1 MIAAGLVTVLAAL
14 AAAPARD
21 ATPPASDAAAP
32 AAPAASPSAATRAPA
47 TANPSSAT
55 APSVPTDSARGE
67 PTPSSDAA
75 RSAPPEPAPDAATPS
90 PGPAFVQADYDRHVG
105 ALTKRLPSADF
116 TVVVEP
122 PFVVVGDEPAVV
134 VRRRSEQ
141 TVRWA
146 VRRLKKQFFEKD
158 PDEILT
164 IWLFKDKA
172 SYLAHAKALFG
183 DEPSTPYGYYSPR
196 HKALVM
202 NIATGAGTLVH
213 EIVHPFMRSNFAAC
227 PAWLNEGLASLY
239 EQSAG
244 RGDRIVGLTN
254 WRLAGL
260 QAAIREGRL
269 GAFEALTTTTDREF
283 YGPASGVNYAQA
295 RYLCYWLQEQGL
307 LEQFYREFVA
317 GAADDPT
324 GYGTL
329 ARVLGE
335 KDMAAFQQRW
345 QAWVLELRF
354 P

>member
-1 MIAAGLVTVLAAL
+1 LARAATVCAVVLVGVLAAL
-14 AAAPARD
+14 AAAPSQETSR
-21 ATPPASDAAAP
+21 PAPAEASRAAP
-32 AAPAASPSAATRAPA
+32 RGPMPTETRPAPQGPRSAAPSGTEPA
-47 TANPSSAT
+47 
-55 APSVPTDSARGE
+55 G
-67 PTPSSDAA
+67 
-75 RSAPPEPAPDAATPS
+75 PAPDAATPARAVPTAS
-90 PGPAFVQADYDRHVG
+90 APPAAFTPADYDRHVA
-105 ALTKRLPSADF
+105 ALRKIVPSSDF

-122 PFVVVGDEPAVV
+122 PFVVVGDEPADV

-146 VRRLKKQFFEKD
+146 VRRLRKQFFAKD
-158 PDEILT
+158 PNEILT

-202 NIATGAGTLVH
+202 NIATGGGTLVH

-227 PAWLNEGLASLY
+227 PAWFNEGLASLY

-260 QAAIREGRL
+260 QEAVREGRL
-269 GAFEALTTTTDREF
+269 GSFKALAATTDAEF
-283 YGPASGVNYAQA
+283 YGPASGRHYAQA
-295 RYLCYWLQEQGL
+295 RYLCYWLQEHGL
-307 LEQFYREFVA
+307 LERFHREFVA
-317 GAADDPT
+317 AGGEDPT
-324 GYGTL
+324 GYRTL
-329 ARVLGE
+329 QSVLGE
-335 KDMAAFQQRW
+335 TDMAAFQKRW
-345 QAWVLELRF
+345 QAWVLTLRF